1 MSWQK
6 WNGDKILNILE
17 SDLSEANMD
26 AMQAVGEISDQQ
38 VPHDEGTLQASKVVM
53 KDPNNPLKVYLAYG
67 GGGVSGFVEVP
78 YARRWHE
85 VPANFGKGRKHNY
98 LRDPMK
104 SDSARILRNA
114 VERRQK
120 QAL

>member
-38 VPHDEGTLQASKVVM
+38 VPHDEGILQASKVVM